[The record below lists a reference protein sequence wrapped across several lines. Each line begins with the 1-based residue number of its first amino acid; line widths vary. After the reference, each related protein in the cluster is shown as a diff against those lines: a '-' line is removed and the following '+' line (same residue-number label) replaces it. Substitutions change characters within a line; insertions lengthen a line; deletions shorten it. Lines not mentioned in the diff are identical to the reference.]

1 MPPVDK
7 ADKGLSNIEKAAVI
21 LMSLGKDGAA
31 DVMKFLNETEVKKLS
46 RAFMGV
52 QELPRDMQ
60 GKIAREF
67 ATMLKAADRIV
78 VDGKDFARDVIS
90 AAFGPE
96 AGDSLLE
103 YVTGSKKEPLS
114 NLLGDIPGNIV
125 DNFIQSEHPQTIAFL
140 MTKMTPDQAAGLL
153 AKMAP
158 ELQTEVLVRISQLD
172 HVKGDVVDE
181 VREVLRSQLR
191 GVSMAGEEE
200 IGGPKAAADILN
212 FVERNN
218 EERIV
223 AEIEELYPELADDI
237 KNLMFTFEDIK
248 KIDDRSVQTVLKEV
262 PRESLVLALKTASD
276 ELKDLLLRNISQRAA
291 DMLRDDLDSLGP
303 VKLKDVEKAQQAVVD
318 IVRRLEAEGKIQI
331 SSGGKEDE
339 LV

>member
-1 MPPVDK
+1 MPPAEK
-7 ADKGLSNIEKAAVI
+7 DKGLSNIEKAAVI

-31 DVMKFLNETEVKKLS
+31 DVMKFLNESEVKKLS

-52 QELPRDMQ
+52 QEVARDTQ
-60 GKIAREF
+60 GKIAKEF
-67 ATMLKAADRIV
+67 AIMLKAADRVV

-90 AAFGPE
+90 SAFGPE

-140 MTKMTPDQAAGLL
+140 MTKMAPDQAAELL
-153 AKMAP
+153 GKMSP
-158 ELQTEVLVRISQLD
+158 ELQTEVLVRVSQLD

-200 IGGPKAAADILN
+200 VGGPKAAADILN

-237 KNLMFTFEDIK
+237 RNLMFTFEDIK

-262 PRESLVLALKTASD
+262 PRENLVLALKTASD

-291 DMLRDDLDSLGP
+291 DMLRDDLESLGP

-318 IVRRLEAEGKIQI
+318 IVRRLEAEGKIQVA
-331 SSGGKEDE
+331 SGGKEDV